1 LQHLSSRSVPVAV
14 LLPEAEVAPA
24 VLLLAV
30 VQMVRADDGPVM
42 GHEVKSVVH
51 RRAANIRRRL

>member
-1 LQHLSSRSVPVAV
+1 VAV
-14 LLPEAEVAPA
+14 LLPAAVVALQA
-24 VLLLAV
+24 RRRQV

-42 GHEVKSVVH
+42 GHEVRSVVH